1 MLIWCLKLVSF
12 RGCICHA
19 AVLRSIL
26 SCWVWFKILRV
37 NHCPFNGEVLAPPP
51 PHPPRA
57 GGGSRIFL
65 LPTILFHPLSYPVVN
80 FYRNLY
86 CHLPSQMKRHSCL
99 LCFTWGFHFKLA
111 LWCCPHFSIVNITRN
126 SCYIRQSL
134 KWRQIVDNRGIRE
147 GSSSPLVGHFSIY

>member
-1 MLIWCLKLVSF
+1 MLTWCLKLISF

-51 PHPPRA
+51 PPK
-57 GGGSRIFL
+57 SRWGKQNIFTTHNLVPSTLLSSCKIPTEIYTVTFL
-65 LPTILFHPLSYPVVN
+65 LKWIDIHALCVSLEGSISNWLCDVVPTFPLWT
-80 FYRNLY
+80 
-86 CHLPSQMKRHSCL
+86 LPSVSC
-99 LCFTWGFHFKLA
+99 C
-111 LWCCPHFSIVNITRN
+111 
-126 SCYIRQSL
+126 IRQSL

-147 GSSSPLVGHFSIY
+147 GSSSPPVGHFSIY

>member
-37 NHCPFNGEVLAPPP
+37 NHCPFNGEVLAPP
-51 PHPPRA
+51 RA

-65 LPTILFHPLSYPVVN
+65 LTTILFHPLSYPVVN
-80 FYRNLY
+80 SYRNLY
-86 CHLPSQMKRHSCL
+86 CHLPSQMNRHSCL
-99 LCFTWGFHFKLA
+99 MCFTWGSISNWLCDVVPTFP
-111 LWCCPHFSIVNITRN
+111 LWTLPSVSWC
-126 SCYIRQSL
+126 IRQSL

>member
-1 MLIWCLKLVSF
+1 MLTWCLKLISF

-26 SCWVWFKILRV
+26 SSWVWFKILRV

-51 PHPPRA
+51 PPPRA

-80 FYRNLY
+80 SYRNLY
-86 CHLPSQMKRHSCL
+86 CHLPSQMNRHSCL
-99 LCFTWGFHFKLA
+99 MCFTWGSISNWLCDVVPTFP
-111 LWCCPHFSIVNITRN
+111 LWTLPSVSCC
-126 SCYIRQSL
+126 IRQSL

-147 GSSSPLVGHFSIY
+147 GSSSPPVGHFSIY